1 MEYSLKRLIT
11 VTSSYIVRNLLPN
24 QKREFIILDL
34 TDSKID
40 RITNE
45 TPRKNIISIL
55 GNDFADYVNRFL
67 YTVEEYKEMDG
78 ENILTTVDKLKLKVF
93 TYFWGV
99 YNNKLLCGKLDEL
112 PNDMYVMPVRNWKR
126 KYGKIVKAIAKP
138 KEKVSLYFIDEY
150 DNEIQYP
157 QAGNN
162 TKTLLIGPKYQLFLS
177 CNPCWDMREYGDKLN
192 EYIKDN
198 PCYLVQL
205 DNGRY
210 ENYQIGNIDKEKYIS
225 TSFETYDDMFV
236 IGEIDYT
243 EEP

>member
-34 TDSKID
+34 TNSKID

-45 TPRKNIISIL
+45 TLRENIISIL
-55 GNDFADYVNRFL
+55 GNDFADYVDRFL
-67 YTVEEYKEMDG
+67 YTVEEYKEMDE

-93 TYFWGV
+93 TYFWGI
-99 YNNKLLCGKLDEL
+99 YDNKLLCGKLDEL

-150 DNEIQYP
+150 GNEIQYP
-157 QAGNN
+157 QTGNN

-177 CNPCWDMREYGDKLN
+177 CNPCWDMREYVDKLN

-210 ENYQIGNIDKEKYIS
+210 ENHQIGDIDKEKYIS

-236 IGEIDYT
+236 IGEVI
-243 EEP
+243 

>member
-45 TPRKNIISIL
+45 TPRENIISIL
-55 GNDFADYVNRFL
+55 GNDFADYVDRFL

-93 TYFWGV
+93 TYFWGI
-99 YNNKLLCGKLDEL
+99 YNNKLLCGKLYEL

-157 QAGNN
+157 QTGNN

-177 CNPCWDMREYGDKLN
+177 CNPCWDMREYVDKLN

-198 PCYLVQL
+198 PCYLIQL

-210 ENYQIGNIDKEKYIS
+210 ENYQIGDIDKEKYIS

-236 IGEIDYT
+236 IGEFK
-243 EEP
+243 

>member
-24 QKREFIILDL
+24 VKREFIILDL
-34 TDSKID
+34 TNSKID

-45 TPRKNIISIL
+45 TPGENIISIL
-55 GNDFADYVNRFL
+55 GNDFADYVDRFL
-67 YTVEEYKEMDG
+67 YTVEEYKEMDK

-126 KYGKIVKAIAKP
+126 KYGKIVKAVAKP
-138 KEKVSLYFIDEY
+138 KERISLYFIDEY
-150 DNEIQYP
+150 GNEIQYP
-157 QAGNN
+157 QTMNN

-177 CNPCWDMREYGDKLN
+177 CNPCWDMREYVDKLN

-210 ENYQIGNIDKEKYIS
+210 ENYQIGEIDKEKYIS
-225 TSFETYDDMFV
+225 TSFETYDDMLLLV
-236 IGEIDYT
+236 K
-243 EEP
+243 

>member
-45 TPRKNIISIL
+45 TPQENIISIL
-55 GNDFADYVNRFL
+55 GNDFADYVDRFL
-67 YTVEEYKEMDG
+67 YTVEEYKEMDE

-93 TYFWGV
+93 TYFWGI
-99 YNNKLLCGKLDEL
+99 YKNKLLCGKLDEL
-112 PNDMYVMPVRNWKR
+112 PDDMYVMPVRNWKR
-126 KYGKIVKAIAKP
+126 KYGKIIKAIAKP
-138 KEKVSLYFIDEY
+138 KERISLYFIDEY
-150 DNEIQYP
+150 GNEIQYP
-157 QAGNN
+157 QTGNN
-162 TKTLLIGPKYQLFLS
+162 TKTLLIGSKYQLFLS
-177 CNPCWDMREYGDKLN
+177 CNPCWDMREYVDKLN
-192 EYIKDN
+192 NYIKDN
-198 PCYLVQL
+198 PCYLIQL

-210 ENYQIGNIDKEKYIS
+210 ENYQIGNINKEKYIS

-236 IGEIDYT
+236 IGEVL
-243 EEP
+243 

>member
-1 MEYSLKRLIT
+1 MT

-34 TDSKID
+34 TNSKID
-40 RITNE
+40 RITNDTLSE
-45 TPRKNIISIL
+45 NIISIL
-55 GNDFADYVNRFL
+55 GNDFADYNDRFL
-67 YTVEEYKEMDG
+67 YTVEEYKEMDE

-93 TYFWGV
+93 TYFWSI

-112 PNDMYVMPVRNWKR
+112 PNDMHVMPVRNWKR

-138 KEKVSLYFIDEY
+138 KEKISLYFIDEY
-150 DNEIQYP
+150 GNEIQYP
-157 QAGNN
+157 QTGNN
-162 TKTLLIGPKYQLFLS
+162 TKTLLIGSKCQLFLS
-177 CNPCWDMREYGDKLN
+177 CNPCWDTREYADKLN
-192 EYIKDN
+192 QYIKDN

-236 IGEIDYT
+236 FGEVK
-243 EEP
+243 

>member
-34 TDSKID
+34 TNSKID

-45 TPRKNIISIL
+45 TPSENIISIL
-55 GNDFADYVNRFL
+55 GNDFYEECDKKQYKVEDYCAM
-67 YTVEEYKEMDG
+67 KPDD
-78 ENILTTVDKLKLKVF
+78 ILTDNKLPLKSF
-93 TYFWGV
+93 TYFWGI

-112 PNDMYVMPVRNWKR
+112 PNDMYAMPVRNWKR
-126 KYGKIVKAIAKP
+126 KYGKIVKAVAKP
-138 KEKVSLYFIDEY
+138 KDKVSLYFIDEY

-157 QAGNN
+157 QTGNN

-177 CNPCWDMREYGDKLN
+177 CNPCWDMREYVDKLN
-192 EYIKDN
+192 GYIKDN

-210 ENYQIGNIDKEKYIS
+210 ENYQIGDIDKEKYIS

-236 IGEIDYT
+236 IGEIVNL